1 MRSQILRQCRIMPA
15 LLIPSCAGSILGSH
29 NKSTNGPLLMIGG
42 RFESD
47 NQALFEVLKTHSNG
61 RIAVL
66 SMASG
71 FPEEVG
77 QELVDDFLH
86 YGFEAELLSL
96 FWENREDSAFDP
108 MLVEKISDYGSIF
121 FSGGDQSRI
130 VETLIQD
137 GQETPALQCIRRCH
151 SVGGLVAGTSAP
163 RKVPGCRSQ
172 SARY

>member
-1 MRSQILRQCRIMPA
+1 MPDNASIANTELR
-15 LLIPSCAGSILGSH
+15 GEYFGSH

-86 YGFEAELLSL
+86 YGFEAELLPL

-137 GQETPALQCIRRCH
+137 GQETLPCNAFAAVTPRAAWSRELQQGRPSCPAR
-151 SVGGLVAGTSAP
+151 
-163 RKVPGCRSQ
+163 
-172 SARY
+172 